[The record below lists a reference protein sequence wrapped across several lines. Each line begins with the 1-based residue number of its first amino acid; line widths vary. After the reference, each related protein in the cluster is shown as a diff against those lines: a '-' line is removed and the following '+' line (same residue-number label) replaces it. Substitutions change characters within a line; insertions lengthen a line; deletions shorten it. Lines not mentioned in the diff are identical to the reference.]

1 MTRFRVAA
9 SRRLDGATPRSTL
22 LRLLLA
28 LSLLAMLGA
37 PPARAQQPAPGSEA
51 SGEAR
56 RVFEHA
62 RERLVQVRTLA
73 LPSRAQASTGSGF
86 VVAEDGLVVTNYH
99 VVSQAAAERGPYA
112 LEWVGVDAS
121 SGPLEI
127 VAIDVR
133 HDLALLRR
141 KSGAPLPYLAL
152 APETRELQR
161 GERVFS
167 LGKPL
172 DLGFVVSEGLYNGVV
187 ERDLYGHLLFSGA
200 LNAGMSGGP
209 ALDADGRVIGIN
221 VARRLDGQL
230 VSFLIPVRYLHE
242 LLAAPAQNLA
252 ELPQRLAEINRQL
265 RLHQA
270 AMVERV
276 LAAPWPTQ
284 IQGPYRVP
292 VLPDG
297 LARCWGGNDADNE
310 NGLSTTS
317 TQCNLSA
324 GRFVSGNLIL
334 GTVRLDH
341 RHVESTRLTDWAFWT
356 AMRGQFANRVFGLR
370 KDRQRTPP
378 RCEEADVETAI
389 GAQRVVFCLGGYHR
403 FEGLF
408 QMTLLTMTLT
418 HPKAS
423 LSSHLYADGI
433 TEANARRLAQTFL
446 ESMRWN
452 RAP

>member
-1 MTRFRVAA
+1 MLA
-9 SRRLDGATPRSTL
+9 
-22 LRLLLA
+22 LLA
-28 LSLLAMLGA
+28 SS
-37 PPARAQQPAPGSEA
+37 PAHAQQPPAAGEA

-56 RVFEHA
+56 RVFDQA
-62 RERLVQVRTLA
+62 RQRLLQIRTLA

-86 VVAEDGLVVTNYH
+86 VVSADGLVVTNYH
-99 VVSQAAAERGPYA
+99 VVSQAVAEKGPYA

-141 KSGAPLPYLAL
+141 ATTAPLPLLEL
-152 APETRELQR
+152 APATRELQR

-172 DLGFVVSEGLYNGVV
+172 DLSFVVSEGLYNGVV

-209 ALDADGRVIGIN
+209 AVDAEGKVIGVN

-242 LLAAPAQNLA
+242 LLAAPAQTL
-252 ELPQRLAEINRQL
+252 EPLPQRLAEIGRQL
-265 RLHQA
+265 GQHQA
-270 AMVERV
+270 AMVDRA

-292 VLPDG
+292 VLPDS
-297 LARCWGGNDADNE
+297 LARCWGSNNADNE
-310 NGLSTTS
+310 AGLSTTT
-317 TQCNLSA
+317 TQCNLAA
-324 GRFVSGNLIL
+324 GRFVSGNLVL
-334 GTVRLDH
+334 GTIRLDH
-341 RHVESTRLTDWAFWT
+341 RHVETSKLSAWAFWT

-389 GAQRVVFCLGGYHR
+389 GTQRVVLCLGAYHR
-403 FEGLF
+403 FDGLF
-408 QMTLLTMTLT
+408 QMTLLTMALT
-418 HPKAS
+418 SSKSA
-423 LSSHLYADGI
+423 LSSHLYADGV

-446 ESMRWN
+446 ESMQWN